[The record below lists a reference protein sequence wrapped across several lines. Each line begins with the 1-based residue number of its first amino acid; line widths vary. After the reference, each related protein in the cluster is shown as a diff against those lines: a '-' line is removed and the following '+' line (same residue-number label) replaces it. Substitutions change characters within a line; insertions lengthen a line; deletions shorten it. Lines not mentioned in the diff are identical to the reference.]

1 MTTARNPAARDVAW
15 GRWYA
20 RHGAARVIARTRRGI
35 PQPSS
40 NDERRQSYLL
50 RLAAAGYD
58 PREFARRAAHGA
70 QVQDQVK
77 ARHTLSALLA
87 SINPDAAP
95 PVIRTT
101 RDNSA
106 QPELA
111 FTDQQV
117 MAA

>member
-1 MTTARNPAARDVAW
+1 MPTVRNPAARDASW

-20 RHGAARVIARTRRGI
+20 KHGAARVIARTRRGI

-40 NDERRQSYLL
+40 NEERRQSYLL

-77 ARHTLSALLA
+77 ARHTLSQLLA

-95 PVIRTT
+95 PVIRST
-101 RDNSA
+101 RENSA
-106 QPELA
+106 QPQLI
-111 FTDQQV
+111 FTDRQV
-117 MAA
+117 MAG